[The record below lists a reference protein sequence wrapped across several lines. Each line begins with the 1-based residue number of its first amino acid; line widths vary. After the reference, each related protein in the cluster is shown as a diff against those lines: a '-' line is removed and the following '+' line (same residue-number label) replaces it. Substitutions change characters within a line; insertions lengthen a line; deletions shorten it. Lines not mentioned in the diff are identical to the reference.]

1 MARAGRC
8 RPRHCRYGLPALLQH
23 HLHRHQEGE
32 LAMREYTL
40 IDAHGNAFVPMDP
53 MDPDLVWVRDTDGDG
68 AWVPWSIVRCFPEE
82 TPLEE
87 IVAELKAESEEVK

>member
-1 MARAGRC
+1 
-8 RPRHCRYGLPALLQH
+8 
-23 HLHRHQEGE
+23 
-32 LAMREYTL
+32 MREYTL
-40 IDAHGNAFVPMDP
+40 IDAHGNQFVPMDP

-87 IVAELKAESEEVK
+87 IVAELKAESEEAPSGR